1 MFTDTTLWLLWKRK
15 ILSVRDCDRVSFA
28 LTSLSTFNFGH
39 PNLCFKILSSFS
51 AIKQPSQMA
60 LSGVTCPSCCLQDL
74 GRRQGEE
81 CNHTSAIGSGIPG
94 FDSSSVESCQ
104 PDSCQVV
111 SVWVFPAVSVGIVSQ
126 QLRGMQSPAL
136 EMTLCW
142 DLRLFAVLFLPQ
154 VLYSELP
161 HCTPELYLLSC
172 LPSLSLHLP
181 SSASSGSIKPALDNS
196 SLCLLLGSG
205 LLKGFARAP
214 HDMCTALVNEEF
226 CIGT

>member
-1 MFTDTTLWLLWKRK
+1 
-15 ILSVRDCDRVSFA
+15 
-28 LTSLSTFNFGH
+28 
-39 PNLCFKILSSFS
+39 
-51 AIKQPSQMA
+51 MA
-60 LSGVTCPSCCLQDL
+60 LSGVTCPSCRLQDL
-74 GRRQGEE
+74 GRRRGEE

-126 QLRGMQSPAL
+126 QLRGMQSPAM

-142 DLRLFAVLFLPQ
+142 DLRLFAALFLPQ

-181 SSASSGSIKPALDNS
+181 TSASSGSIKPALDDS

-205 LLKGFARAP
+205 LLEGFARAP

-226 CIGT
+226 LYWNIITEGPGTEQEIQVLFSHKHLQFELAEYLDTNSLWVGILWVYLSSYIPVFELMMP